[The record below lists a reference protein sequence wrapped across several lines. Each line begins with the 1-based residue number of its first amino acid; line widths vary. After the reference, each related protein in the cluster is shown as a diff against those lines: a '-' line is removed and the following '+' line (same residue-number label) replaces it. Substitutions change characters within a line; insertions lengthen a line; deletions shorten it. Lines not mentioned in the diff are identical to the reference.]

1 MEPLPKWLQR
11 GATIL
16 GIAVAATTLVTF
28 ILDYSTTKGD
38 LDRANRELVAE
49 KERNRRAFELLK
61 NSTSE
66 GRIAQADLVKY
77 LSEDDAAQI
86 VRGAGI
92 QITASLPFPLETQFF
107 PSGWMGD
114 GESGT
119 TFISLARKP
128 MPVNGESKIVVEIH
142 YRKGPKGGAGIYW
155 QYPDGNWGDQPGKS
169 LVGAR
174 AISFSARGDRGGEL
188 VELKSD
194 GIRGKRYQDSFEKSL
209 GVVVLDQRW
218 KQYMIDLSQADLSSV
233 IGAFAWSASAADNQG
248 NLRFY
253 LADLEVR

>member
-1 MEPLPKWLQR
+1 MQPVPKWLQR
-11 GATIL
+11 GTALL
-16 GIAVAATTLVTF
+16 GAAVAVTALISF
-28 ILDYSTTKGD
+28 LLNYSQTKGD
-38 LDRANRELVAE
+38 LDRTSRDLAAE
-49 KERNRRAFELLK
+49 KERNRRAFDLLK
-61 NSTSE
+61 SSTSE
-66 GRIAQADLVKY
+66 GRIAHADLVKY

-92 QITASLPFPLETQFF
+92 QIKTSLPFPLETQFF

-119 TFISLARKP
+119 TFMSLSRKP
-128 MPVNGESKIVVEIH
+128 MLVNGESTIVIEIR
-142 YRKGPKGGAGIYW
+142 YRKGPKGWAGIYW

-188 VELKSD
+188 VELKSG
-194 GIRGKRYQDSFEKSL
+194 GIRNKRYQDSFEKSL
-209 GVVVLDQRW
+209 GVIVLDKIW
-218 KQYMIDLSQADLSSV
+218 KPYAIDLSQADLSSV

-248 NLRFY
+248 DLHFY
-253 LADLEVR
+253 LADIEVR